1 MHEIRRLARETAS
14 RGPQVSPALTSRT
27 RENRMVTDTV
37 TIDQFIDNNGIT
49 IKAKS
54 VDRNPHM
61 SDTDMDH
68 WKCVLARPGKRMT
81 VTFSKGYGHNG
92 AEPTAAEVLD
102 CLASDAAGLDN
113 SRNFEDWCSEYG
125 YNEDSRTAW
134 RTYKTVVHEAVRLR
148 HFLLDGLYDQ
158 LLYQVERQ

>member
-14 RGPQVSPALTSRT
+14 RGPHVSPALTSRT

-61 SDTDMDH
+61 S
-68 WKCVLARPGKRMT
+68 